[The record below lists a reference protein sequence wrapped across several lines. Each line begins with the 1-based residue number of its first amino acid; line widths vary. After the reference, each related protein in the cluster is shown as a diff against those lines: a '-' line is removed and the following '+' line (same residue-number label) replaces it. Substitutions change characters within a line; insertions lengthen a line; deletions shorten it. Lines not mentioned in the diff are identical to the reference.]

1 MLDENRARKLRDPAE
16 HAYPLRA
23 HMSRPFDGR
32 SDTLFVMQSQA
43 YVRNFESVLTAL
55 AARGHPVTVLLE
67 ERKEGDESGLAVIDR
82 LCREHRTLRYE
93 LRPSPPLGWRG
104 GLRLVLEAMQ
114 DYLRYFDPPYADAS
128 RLRARAVA
136 FLPAAIERAL
146 ARAIR
151 AWPRGRHA
159 LAAGARW
166 ISDAL
171 GADPRIR
178 GELKHRQPAAL
189 IVTPMIHFRS
199 RQREWVRA
207 AAELRIGSMYCVHS
221 WDNLTNRGLMH
232 AHPDRV
238 VVWNDI
244 QQSQAITLHGASA
257 SSVEVTGAWPYD
269 HWFGWSASRSRAQ
282 FCRQLGL
289 PAENAMLLYACSSRF
304 IADRERPAVM
314 RWIRALR
321 SSGDQRLATAG
332 VVVRPHPLNGREWS
346 DPSVANLSGVVVFP
360 PGGADPVDEQS
371 RADYFDSIVHA
382 DAVVGV
388 NTSALVESA
397 ILDRPVFAFPEP
409 DFHFSQGEL
418 PHFRLLAGEGGMLNV
433 SASMAEHLA
442 QLGQT
447 LRNASADSGSRRRF
461 VEIFIRPRGAA
472 PSPTDR
478 VVAAV
483 EELLAVRAG

>member
-1 MLDENRARKLRDPAE
+1 
-16 HAYPLRA
+16 
-23 HMSRPFDGR
+23 MSLPSDRR

-43 YVRNFESVLTAL
+43 YVRNFEPVLKAL
-55 AARGHPVTVLLE
+55 AARGHRVTVLLE
-67 ERKEGDESGLAVIDR
+67 ERKEGDDAGLALIDR
-82 LCREHRTLRYE
+82 LCREHETLRYE
-93 LRPSPPLGWRG
+93 LRRSPPLGWRG
-104 GLRLVLEAMQ
+104 GLRLVLEAVQ

-136 FLPAAIERAL
+136 FLPAAVERAL
-146 ARAIR
+146 ARAIQ

-159 LAAGARW
+159 LAAGARR

-171 GADPRIR
+171 GADPRTR
-178 GELKHRQPAAL
+178 GELKHRRPAAL

-207 AAELRIGSMYCVHS
+207 AAELGIGSMFCVHS
-221 WDNLTNRGLMH
+221 WDSLTNRGLMH

-238 VVWNDI
+238 VVWNDS
-244 QQSQAITLHGASA
+244 QRSQAITLHGSSA

-269 HWFGWSASRSRAQ
+269 HWFGWRASRSRAQ

-304 IADRERPAVM
+304 IAQGERPAVM

-321 SSGDQRLATAG
+321 SSGDQRLATAS
-332 VVVRPHPLNGREWS
+332 VVIRPYPLNGKEWR
-346 DPSVANLSGVVVFP
+346 DASVADLPGVVVFP
-360 PGGADPVDEQS
+360 SGGADPVDEQS
-371 RADYFDSIVHA
+371 RTDYFDSIVHA

-388 NTSALVESA
+388 NTSALIESA
-397 ILDRPVFAFPEP
+397 ILDRPVFAFPAP
-409 DFHFSQGEL
+409 DFHLSQDEL
-418 PHFRLLAGEGGMLNV
+418 PHFRPLAGEGGMLNF

-442 QLGQT
+442 QLGRT
-447 LRNASADSGSRRRF
+447 LADASPDSGSRRRF
-461 VEIFIRPRGAA
+461 VETFIRPRGAA

-478 VVAAV
+478 VVAIL
-483 EELLAVRAG
+483 EELLAERPD